1 MTSYAPA
8 LAALEKIRPAQ
19 EVSEFEKL
27 SILMVRAGNR
37 AAAWNPKTDL
47 YEAQRQA
54 DEEFLTSGVP
64 SLLSKIV
71 ALQTLSEKHARGFDA
86 IAWRAAHSIGL
97 TPDLMRAAGYD
108 HGTTGGQA
116 GRLIKALLEML
127 RSQLEMERR
136 TETRRVKGKTSGG
149 THRHVFG
156 PLNFPK
162 KVDCARMP
170 DARITGLQ
178 FELEFYLRRYSA
190 AKNTRE
196 IRVYDK
202 LPNCG
207 RPHHDVIS
215 EFVSCAAEDFPAP
228 ERRAWADRSVK
239 GVDAGEAFA
248 KAMRSNGGSAGKS
261 VLWWGWGAAEG
272 NAPKDTVIS
281 YWDTDADD

>member
-1 MTSYAPA
+1 MNSYEPA
-8 LAALEKIRPAQ
+8 LAALEKIKPTQAAN
-19 EVSEFEKL
+19 EFEKL
-27 SILMVRAGNR
+27 SILMARAGNR

-47 YEAQRQA
+47 YEAHRQA
-54 DEEFLTSGVP
+54 DEEFLTSGVK

-71 ALQTLSEKHARGFDA
+71 KLQTLSEKHARGFDA
-86 IAWRAAHSIGL
+86 MAWRAAHSIGL

-108 HGTTGGQA
+108 HGAADGQA
-116 GRLIKALLEML
+116 GRLIKALLEAL
-127 RSQLEMERR
+127 RSQLETEKR
-136 TETRRVKGKTSGG
+136 TETRRVKGKAFGG
-149 THRHVFG
+149 LHRHVFG

-170 DARITGLQ
+170 DARTTGLQ

-190 AKNTRE
+190 EKNTRE

-202 LPNCG
+202 LPNYG

-228 ERRAWADRSVK
+228 ERRAWADRSRK

-248 KAMRSNGGSAGKS
+248 KAMRSNSGSGGKS
-261 VLWWGWGAAEG
+261 VCWWGWGAAEG
-272 NAPKDTVIS
+272 NTPKDTVIS
-281 YWDTDADD
+281 HWEAGADD